1 MIFNNLTFPDTKLS
15 KDQFVLGAQLGFASI
30 RVSRQQIYEN
40 NETRDI
46 SQVKVSQSKILETCI
61 VRALF
66 TNVQKWNREKDFST
80 ASEWFENL
88 LKMCTLDAV
97 VRLKPLF

>member
-46 SQVKVSQSKILETCI
+46 SQQSKILETCI

-66 TNVQKWNREKDFST
+66 TNDQKWNREKDFST

-88 LKMCTLDAV
+88 LKMCTLNAV